1 MLDPVV
7 EDVGDNGSDLMSPFP
22 IVLIDPED
30 SNSINWYWNR
40 IINYQTLAMFY
51 QNAIV
56 ILQEKALITLM
67 T

>member
-22 IVLIDPED
+22 IVLMDPED

-40 IINYQTLAMFY
+40 IISYQTLAIFIKMRLLFY
-51 QNAIV
+51 
-56 ILQEKALITLM
+56 KKKH
-67 T
+67 